1 MKCFS
6 VLQQPGQEQS
16 CEHTLFDLKNTISK
30 YFFLFTQTLTKS
42 VESFTVKMIVILFR
56 VLHPLYYLL
65 LTLFIILSLCC
76 LIWPSLTA
84 HLLLSEL
91 KHKGLCLIP
100 AHQFEV
106 LHSPVWLVL
115 LSQKILLDRAVFKGY
130 YSLSLLINYSYIHP
144 SVDAWGRASKLAASK
159 GLNKQLT
166 V

>member
-16 CEHTLFDLKNTISK
+16 CEHTVFGLKNTISK

-42 VESFTVKMIVILFR
+42 MESFTVKMIVILFR

-76 LIWPSLTA
+76 LIWQSLTA

-106 LHSPVWLVL
+106 LHSPVWLVVTIFVSMNYIFL
-115 LSQKILLDRAVFKGY
+115 LSQKILLDMAVFKGY
-130 YSLSLLINYSYIHP
+130 YSLSLLISYSYIHL
-144 SVDAWGRASKLAASK
+144 SVDAWG
-159 GLNKQLT
+159 
-166 V
+166 